1 MYKYAIVITIVCVYI
16 LFFICGV
23 YVYIYKYI
31 IVHLCVCVLQVLH
44 CVCVAA
50 NSLMTHFQDAA
61 LSFRTKAKEEIVQE
75 GLGHEEKRH
84 SEENTWDEVP
94 RETAKPDV
102 HWGTKKDLER
112 TSNMF

>member
-1 MYKYAIVITIVCVYI
+1 MYVCMYICMYVYMYVYI
-16 LFFICGV
+16 LYKYIYV
-23 YVYIYKYI
+23 YVYYRYYT
-31 IVHLCVCVLQVLH
+31 VCVF
-44 CVCVAA
+44 A

-84 SEENTWDEVP
+84 SEENTWDEAP

-102 HWGTKKDLER
+102 HWGTKKEIWKGLL
-112 TSNMF
+112 TCSNPSGKA

>member
-1 MYKYAIVITIVCVYI
+1 MYKYVIVNIYI
-16 LFFICGV
+16 LFFICV
-23 YVYIYKYI
+23 VCVCIYIYKYI
-31 IVHLCVCVLQVLH
+31 YVYVYYKYYN
-44 CVCVAA
+44 VCVAA
-50 NSLMTHFQDAA
+50 NSLMTDFQDAA

-84 SEENTWDEVP
+84 SEENTWDEAP

-112 TSNMF
+112 TSNI

>member
-1 MYKYAIVITIVCVYI
+1 MYVVCVCMYVCIYI
-16 LFFICGV
+16 

-31 IVHLCVCVLQVLH
+31 YVYVYYRYYTVCVF
-44 CVCVAA
+44 A

-84 SEENTWDEVP
+84 SEENTWDEAP

-102 HWGTKKDLER
+102 HWGTKKEIWKGLL
-112 TSNMF
+112 TCSNPSGKA